1 MIEQSGDSEHST
13 GILIKDYVIINLR
26 SDNV

>member
-1 MIEQSGDSEHST
+1 MIEQSGDSEQSI
-13 GILIKDYVIINLR
+13 GILIKDYVIIHLR